1 MSTDALK
8 RALRTFVQGFIG
20 VLALLALPVLNALIQ
35 AVAGGGTVNIDVD
48 AWQSIGIAAVAG
60 GVIALISW
68 AQNELEAKTGK
79 DLLPK

>member
-20 VLALLALPVLNALIQ
+20 VLALLAIPILNSLIQ
-35 AVAGGGTVNIDVD
+35 AVAGGGTVEIDVD
-48 AWQSIGIAAVAG
+48 VWQSIGIAAVAG